1 MVKTAHVLSVKMP
14 LSSKVNC
21 SIFSSVTIVCLE
33 EAFLM
38 KLSPLSQK
46 RCKTSTNYSIALT
59 MKDLCLYLFSS
70 YSTLQTLAHWP
81 NKRTTNKL
89 DQLQIFCDIIIAE
102 IASYI
107 FDPSIQTNLW

>member
-46 RCKTSTNYSIALT
+46 RCKNKHKLFN
-59 MKDLCLYLFSS
+59 CLDNEGPLFV
-70 YSTLQTLAHWP
+70 P
-81 NKRTTNKL
+81 
-89 DQLQIFCDIIIAE
+89 F
-102 IASYI
+102 
-107 FDPSIQTNLW
+107 